1 MTETRGPQLVA
12 TMGTTIG
19 TRGAGSADGV
29 GPGGSDGVAVLARAL
44 SLGYGSREVLSSAG
58 FEVRKGEFLAL
69 LGPSGSGKT
78 TLLLA
83 MNGSVPV
90 RSGTL
95 EVLGRNP
102 SILQGRTLERF
113 RERIGFIYQ
122 SFHLVGRMQ
131 VLHNVASGFL
141 SRISIPRALLQWYR
155 AEEYAGVLEALRV
168 VGLEDRALD
177 RCDRLSGGQRQR
189 VAIAR
194 ALVQGPSLLL
204 ADEPVSA
211 LDPRSAK
218 GVLELLKRASRQ
230 YGITVVC
237 TLHHLD
243 AARSYADRVV
253 GLNRGRI
260 VFDGTPDQ
268 LTPEV
273 VDAIYQGDEERADS
287 PAETAALSAA
297 ETA

>member
-1 MTETRGPQLVA
+1 MTTTNTPPPAQDRGSTP
-12 TMGTTIG
+12 
-19 TRGAGSADGV
+19 ADG
-29 GPGGSDGVAVLARAL
+29 RAIVVRASAL
-44 SLGYGSREVLSSAG
+44 GLGYGDREVLSSADLQ
-58 FEVRKGEFLAL
+58 VRQGEFLVL

-83 MNGSVPV
+83 LNGSVPV
-90 RSGTL
+90 RSGSL

-102 SILQGRTLERF
+102 TTLHGRALERF
-113 RERIGFIYQ
+113 REKIGFIYQ

-141 SRISIPRALLQWYR
+141 SRISIPRALLQWYLPP
-155 AEEYAGVLEALRV
+155 EYEGVMEALRV
-168 VGLEDRALD
+168 VGLDDRALD
-177 RCDRLSGGQRQR
+177 RCDRLSGGQKQR

-194 ALVQGPSLLL
+194 ALVQKPSLLL

-211 LDPRSAK
+211 LDPRSSK
-218 GVLELLKRASRQ
+218 GVLELLKRASRE

-243 AARSYADRVV
+243 AARSFADRIV
-253 GLNRGRI
+253 GLNHGRV

-268 LTPEV
+268 LVPEV
-273 VDAIYQGDEERADS
+273 VEAIYQGAEEQDDPSGESSTFEAQ
-287 PAETAALSAA
+287 AA
-297 ETA
+297 